1 MLIDEFV
8 DLRVRV
14 GETDRLAREREQA
27 RQAEERG
34 TWLRSVVV
42 RGRRR
47 GATARV
53 ESAGVESAQV
63 ESARVESA
71 QAVPAQDAS
80 APVGA
85 AADGPLADPA
95 GAAAEPARE
104 LAHAA
109 R

>member
-34 TWLRSVVV
+34 TWLRSVVA
-42 RGRRR
+42 RGRKH
-47 GATARV
+47 GATAR
-53 ESAGVESAQV
+53 V

-71 QAVPAQDAS
+71 QAVPAQGAS

-85 AADGPLADPA
+85 AADGPLADQP